1 MITLRNVSDK
11 SFPAT
16 GNALVVRHLV
26 IYQTASDVVLGF
38 IRWAVG
44 HPPKDDPDPIAGVT
58 GWALSL
64 HEAKLQSVT
73 DKWVYAIGGYQFFLT
88 EASIS
93 SGAGEAFNLNPTYPT
108 SIAVSISC

>member
-26 IYQTASDVVLGF
+26 IYQTASDEVLGF
-38 IRWAVG
+38 IRWAIG
-44 HPPKDDPDPIAGVT
+44 HPPKDDPNPFAGVT

-64 HEAKLQSVT
+64 HGTKLLRVT
-73 DKWVYAIGGYQFFLT
+73 DK
-88 EASIS
+88 
-93 SGAGEAFNLNPTYPT
+93 YP
-108 SIAVSISC
+108 